1 MPFIRKIVVTG
12 GPCAGKTTGLSW
24 IQNAF
29 SQRGWRVLIVPET
42 ATELISGGVTPWTC
56 GTNLDYQLGQM
67 RLQVTKEQIFLA
79 AAQSMPDEKI
89 LLVCDRGALDN
100 KAYMNAEEFATVL
113 RTLQLDEM
121 ELRDSY
127 DAVFH
132 LETAAKGAVDAYTLA
147 NNQARYETAD
157 EACALDDRIIA
168 AWTGHQHLR
177 VIGNAMDFENKLK
190 RLLWEIGSAIGADE
204 HFEIERKFLI
214 ATPDIAWL
222 EQQPNCHR
230 VEIIQTY
237 LRTEEGIE
245 KRVRQRGENGH
256 FLYYET
262 TKKPISGVKRV
273 ETERRLT
280 SKEYLELLMNADTT
294 RRQLRKTRFCY
305 TWKKQSFEIDIY
317 PFWQHQ
323 AVVEI
328 ELQTED
334 DPIYFPPELHILR
347 EVTDDPAYK
356 NAALA
361 LQIPEEEPISSDA
374 APSGAAD

>member
-1 MPFIRKIVVTG
+1 MPPLIKKIVITG
-12 GPCAGKTTGLSW
+12 GPCAGKTTALSW

-42 ATELISGGVTPWTC
+42 ATELISGGVAPWTC
-56 GTNLDYQLGQM
+56 GTNRDYQYGHVQ
-67 RLQVTKEQIFLA
+67 LQKVKEDIFYRA
-79 AAQSMPDEKI
+79 ALTMPVERV
-89 LLVCDRGALDN
+89 LLVYDRGELDN
-100 KAYMNAEEFATVL
+100 KAYMTPEEFRDILAQL
-113 RTLQLDEM
+113 GLDEM

-132 LETAAKGAVDAYTLA
+132 LETAAKGAEDAYTLA
-147 NNQARYETAD
+147 NNQARYETAQ

-168 AWTGHQHLR
+168 AWTGHPHLR
-177 VIGNAMDFENKLK
+177 VIGNETDFDVKLR
-190 RLLWEIGSAIGADE
+190 RLMAEISSAIGEEE
-204 HFEIERKFLI
+204 HYEIERKFLI
-214 ATPDIAWL
+214 AFPDIAWL
-222 EQQPNCHR
+222 ESQPNCHR

-245 KRVRQRGENGH
+245 SRVRQRGENGR

-262 TKKPISGVKRV
+262 TKKPISGMKRV

-280 SKEYLELLMNADTT
+280 EKEYLSLLMNADTR

-305 TWKKQSFEIDIY
+305 TYGKQSFEIDVY
-317 PFWQHQ
+317 PFWQKQ
-323 AVVEI
+323 AIVEI
-328 ELQTED
+328 ELHAED
-334 DPIYFPPELHILR
+334 DPIFFPPELRVIR

-361 LQIPEEEPISSDA
+361 THIPEEETPQD
-374 APSGAAD
+374 G